1 MMWVLFKSHLKFLL
15 PITCASLVYATA
27 AQTASA
33 PPATGSADGCCRVT
47 GTIVSKTDG
56 RALGRA
62 RVTLRDA
69 KDARKFEGIIT
80 GDDGKFAFENVPAGK
95 YSLTGAKRGY
105 ITASYDQHDQFST
118 AIVAGVGVETEGLLL
133 KLSPNAVIWGRVL
146 DEAGEPVRHA
156 DVSLY
161 YDDHQQGVDQIQM
174 RAGSQTDDLGTYEM
188 TNLNPGTYF
197 LSVRAT
203 PWYAV
208 HAPVSGG
215 AAGKGAGAV
224 DRTLDVAYPIT
235 YYADV
240 TDSES
245 ATPIPIKG
253 GERLQVDLHLNP
265 VPALHL
271 LFKMAGDQRHGF
283 SFPQLEQS
291 AFGESTFVQTGGG
304 NMLSPGVF
312 EVSGIPAG
320 QYNIRIQ
327 GQGTNLQMNG
337 VDVSKDGEQI
347 DATAA
352 EALGS
357 VDISARASDGS
368 ELPKG
373 LTIALR
379 AKARRFAGVH
389 NLDEKGHAQLDQV
402 FAGRYDVVLWGS
414 RRPYSISQMTAEGA
428 EVAGHSIIL
437 GAGASASVSLTLV
450 AGSVEVEGVV
460 KKAGKSFAGAMVVL
474 VPKNPEGNRDLF
486 RRDQSDQDGT
496 FSLHNIVPGSYML
509 VAIENGWDLD
519 WSQPSV
525 IAAYAKR
532 GRAIEVR
539 DMGRPVELT
548 DPVAVLP
555 K

>member
-1 MMWVLFKSHLKFLL
+1 MSTISRSACEFALAVACAFLGH
-15 PITCASLVYATA
+15 AVA
-27 AQTASA
+27 AQTVN
-33 PPATGSADGCCRVT
+33 PPAPENAAGSYKVS

-56 RALGRA
+56 RPLGRA
-62 RVTLRDA
+62 RVTLRDG
-69 KDARKFEGIIT
+69 KDPRKFEGIIT
-80 GDDGKFAFENVPAGK
+80 EDDGKFAFEKVPAGK
-95 YSLTGAKRGY
+95 YALTGEKRSY
-105 ITASYDQHDQFST
+105 ITASYEQHDQFST
-118 AIVAGVGVETEGLLL
+118 AIVTGVGVETEGLLL
-133 KLSPNAVIWGRVL
+133 KLAPNALIWGRVL
-146 DEAGEPVRHA
+146 DEAGEAVRHA
-156 DVSLY
+156 SVSLY
-161 YDDHQQGVDQIQM
+161 YEDHQQGVDQI
-174 RAGSQTDDLGTYEM
+174 RRFEDAQTDDLGAYEL
-188 TNLNPGTYF
+188 TNLPPGTYF
-197 LSVRAT
+197 LSVHAT

-215 AAGKGAGAV
+215 AKGKAAGAV

-235 YYADV
+235 YYADA

-271 LFKMAGDQRHGF
+271 LFKVAGDPRHGF
-283 SFPQLEQS
+283 TFPRLEQS
-291 AFGESTFVQTGGG
+291 AFGESTFVQAGGG
-304 NMLSPGVF
+304 SMVSPGVI
-312 EVSGIPAG
+312 EMSGIPAG

-347 DATAA
+347 DATGG

-357 VDISARASDGS
+357 LDLSARATDNSD
-368 ELPKG
+368 LPKG
-373 LTIALR
+373 LTVALR
-379 AKARRFAGVH
+379 SKARMFAGVRTF
-389 NLDEKGHAQLDQV
+389 DEKGHAQMNELP
-402 FAGRYDVVLWGS
+402 AGRYDIVMWGS
-414 RRPYSISQMTAEGA
+414 RRPYSIARMTAEGA

-437 GAGASASVSLTLV
+437 SAGGSASVSLTLV

-460 KKAGKSFAGAMVVL
+460 KKAGKGFAGAMVVL
-474 VPKNPEGNRDLF
+474 VPKNSEGNRDLF

-496 FSLHNIVPGSYML
+496 FSLRGVVPGSYFL

-519 WSQPSV
+519 WSQPAV
-525 IAAYAKR
+525 IAVYAKH

-539 DMGRPVELT
+539 DSGKPLSLT
-548 DPVAVLP
+548 EAIGVQS